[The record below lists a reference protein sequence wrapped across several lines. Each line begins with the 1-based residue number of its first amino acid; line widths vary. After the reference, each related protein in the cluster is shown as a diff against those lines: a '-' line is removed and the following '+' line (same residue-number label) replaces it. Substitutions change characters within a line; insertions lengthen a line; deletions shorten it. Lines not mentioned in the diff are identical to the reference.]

1 MNLSEGLHYIEV
13 QYFEATGGDALLVSW
28 QTPSLSKRP
37 LTTTHLSDD
46 INTAPPSVAGTP
58 GAIQYA
64 YYFSDSTELPNFD
77 ELTAQKEGL
86 VEGFDTSDRD
96 RIEKYGFVFSA
107 DVEVEQQGLYTFYTT
122 TGGGSTLAVN
132 ETMLVSNDGSNPGVS
147 EEGSITLPVGN
158 HLLVVEFFAD
168 TSGDSLEVEWNGP
181 NFDRQQIPLSA
192 LSEPTEATGSTN
204 GGAYT
209 SGTDDGG
216 ADDSGALPK
225 SLQALEPLGCC

>member
-1 MNLSEGLHYIEV
+1 M
-13 QYFEATGGDALLVSW
+13 LVSW